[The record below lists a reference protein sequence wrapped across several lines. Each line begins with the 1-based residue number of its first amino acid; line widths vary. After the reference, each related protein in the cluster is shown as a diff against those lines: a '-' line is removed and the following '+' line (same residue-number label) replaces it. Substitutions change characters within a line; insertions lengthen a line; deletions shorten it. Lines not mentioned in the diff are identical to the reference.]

1 MKILITGVSGQDGA
15 YLSQKLLALGYNI
28 SGIIRNENSNIDGL
42 KYLNIEKEIEFEKV
56 DLADRSSIEKN
67 IKKHQYDQIY
77 NLAAQSSVAES
88 FKNPFLTMQFNV
100 QSTLNIL
107 ESVKKVSP
115 HTKIYQATS
124 SEMYG
129 DVRNLPINENT
140 LLNPQSPYAISKAA
154 CHYLIKNYREA
165 YQIHASSGILFNH
178 ESVLRRENFFIM
190 KLIKSA
196 LDILNGKQELLK
208 LGNIEI
214 KRDFGFAP
222 DYIEAIVKM
231 LEQDEPGDYMI
242 CSGKSITL
250 RSIVEH
256 IFRFLNISMDKI
268 VIDPELYRPSEIENI
283 YGDNNKAKERLGW
296 KYDRSFFDVI
306 EEITVEYEKN
316 FYAK

>member
-1 MKILITGVSGQDGA
+1 MKILITGISGQDGA
-15 YLSQKLLALGYNI
+15 YLSKRLLEQGNDI
-28 SGIIRNENSNIDGL
+28 RGIIRNENSNIDGL

-196 LDILNGKQELLK
+196 LDILNRKQEMLK

-214 KRDFGFAP
+214 KRDFGYAP